1 MCTLFFFLLAPLQ
14 VCVVSQEAKLTP
26 VNGTGST
33 YGFGFS
39 VDVGADRVV
48 VGYPD
53 QTPPLGGAK
62 GAAYVF
68 DRIGGSW
75 VQQAELGDSSYTG
88 DGRFGLS
95 VALDGDVIA
104 VGTPYVYVPTG
115 LGAAHIFRR
124 VNGTWTQ
131 EAVIEPPSILP
142 PCAAVGRSIDIA
154 GDTLLIGGTPVI
166 NPTPAVHGRA
176 LIYGRVAGAWTLQ
189 WVSPIHSSDG
199 NDAAFGGS
207 VLLAGD
213 TAFVGSPTAHGNE
226 PFAGGVYV
234 FTRLGGTWS
243 FQQKLTAQ
251 DGRSGDRFGFS
262 MAGGADTL
270 LIGAT
275 YAEGRIWPDTG
286 AVYVFKRQGSTW
298 LEDTKL
304 VPNSHVQL
312 AETGI
317 GLAQSGNL
325 YLAGSYAWSS
335 VHLFSSAGSVLEHL
349 LIRPP
354 YVGVPK
360 DLFSHSLAM
369 SGDLLAV
376 GARWSQNATGMQTGA
391 VYLYRVDASALIPNF
406 YCAPKSAPP
415 ACVPRLYHLGEP
427 SLSGALAGHTY
438 RLRADK
444 VPPKVLG
451 LLAYGTSGAANLP
464 FFGGTLCIAPPI
476 ARMSLMSAN
485 GLAPCSGVFDVD
497 FNAWIAAGND
507 PALQPGQQIWFQYW
521 YRDPAMPPP
530 DQIGL
535 TAGVTAVICQ

>member
-1 MCTLFFFLLAPLQ
+1 M
-14 VCVVSQEAKLTP
+14 VSQEAHLVP
-26 VNGTGST
+26 AYGTGLT
-33 YGFGFS
+33 FGFGFS
-39 VDVGADRVV
+39 VDVGTDRVV

-53 QTPPLGGAK
+53 QTAPLGGAK

-95 VALDGDVIA
+95 IALDGDVIA

-115 LGAAHIFRR
+115 LGAVHVFGR
-124 VNGTWTQ
+124 VSGTWVQ
-131 EAVIEPPSILP
+131 GAVIEPPSILP
-142 PCAAVGRSIDIA
+142 PCAAAGRSIDIA
-154 GDTLLIGGTPVI
+154 GDTLLIGATPVI
-166 NPTPAVHGRA
+166 NPTPLVHGRA
-176 LIYGRVAGAWTLQ
+176 LIYERGAGGWNLQ

-199 NDAAFGGS
+199 NDAAFGAS

-226 PFAGGVYV
+226 SFAGAVYV
-234 FTRLGGTWS
+234 YTRLGGVWS

-251 DGRSGDRFGFS
+251 DGRFGDRFGFS
-262 MAGGADTL
+262 MAGEADTL

-275 YAEGRIWPDTG
+275 YAEGRIWPNSG
-286 AVYVFKRQGSTW
+286 AVYVFKRQGNTW
-298 LEDTKL
+298 LEDSKL
-304 VPNSHVQL
+304 VPHSHVQL
-312 AETGI
+312 AKTGI
-317 GLAQSGNL
+317 SVAQSGKL
-325 YLAGSYAWSS
+325 YLAGSDAWSS
-335 VHLFSSAGSVLEHL
+335 FHLFSSSGGSFLEHL
-349 LIRPP
+349 QIRPP
-354 YVGVPK
+354 YVGLPS
-360 DLFSHSLAM
+360 DRFGECLAM

-376 GARWSQNATGMQTGA
+376 GARWTENAIGMQTGA
-391 VYLYRVDASALIPNF
+391 VYLYRVDASALTPNF

-427 SLSGALAGHTY
+427 SLSGALGGHTY

-451 LLAYGTSGAANLP
+451 LLAYGTTGAASLP
-464 FFGGTLCIAPPI
+464 FLGGTLCIAPPI
-476 ARMSLMSAN
+476 ARMAPMSSN
-485 GLAPCSGVFDVD
+485 GLEPCSGVFDLD
-497 FNAWIAAGND
+497 FNAWIATGND
-507 PALQPGQQIWFQYW
+507 PALQPGQQVWFQYW
-521 YRDPAMPPP
+521 YRDPSMPPP